1 MAFYT
6 APTTENLMSILA
18 GVGRKVRAQPL
29 DVRRR
34 GLWATG
40 KETAGRARVGKAN
53 LDTEGE
59 LLR

>member
-1 MAFYT
+1 
-6 APTTENLMSILA
+6 MSILA

-29 DVRRR
+29 DVPRR
-34 GLWATG
+34 GLWATD